1 MISRQR
7 DPNNESEEQQ
17 HTPEIDV
24 DEERSRL
31 SSLSPLVI
39 IDYVKSSVDILVS
52 VSVEDAMIE

>member
-1 MISRQR
+1 
-7 DPNNESEEQQ
+7 
-17 HTPEIDV
+17 V

-31 SSLSPLVI
+31 ASLSPLVI